1 MEPLLY
7 LVHRIPYPPN
17 KGDKIRSYHLLRF
30 LAQRYRVFLGTFVD
44 DEADLQHLGALQSL
58 CAAVNAVPLNP
69 TAARLR
75 SLTGVLS
82 GEALTLPYYRDRAL
96 QHWVRETV
104 AANGIRKIAVF
115 SSSMAQ
121 YVDGI
126 AGAHVVADFCDVD
139 SDKWRQYAHRRA
151 WPVSMIYGRE
161 ARRLLHF
168 ERGAVLRMA
177 ACVFSTP
184 VEADLFASL
193 APECA
198 ARLHAIGNGV
208 DTDYFAPH
216 ADVDSPYPIV
226 EEPIVFTGAMDY
238 WPNIDAVS
246 WFAREVMPLVRQRQ
260 PRARFYVVGM
270 NPAPTVMALAAN
282 ESVVVTGKVADVRPY
297 LQHAR
302 VAVAPMRVARG
313 IQNKA
318 FEAMAMA
325 RPLVASSAVAQG
337 IVAAPGVEFEIA
349 ADAREYAQK
358 VLALMDV
365 ATGNA
370 MGQRAR
376 RRIVADYNWD
386 VKLGMFSD
394 LLNSP
399 PTAPRATQGA

>member
-44 DEADLQHLGALQSL
+44 DEADLQHLVTVQSL

-75 SLTGVLS
+75 SLTGVLN

-96 QHWVRETV
+96 RRWVRETV
-104 AANGIRKIAVF
+104 AANAIRKIVVF
-115 SSSMAQ
+115 SSAMAQ

-126 AGAHVVADFCDVD
+126 EGAHVVADFCDVD
-139 SDKWRQYAHRRA
+139 SDKWQQYARRRA
-151 WPVSMIYGRE
+151 WPASMIYGRE
-161 ARRLLHF
+161 ARRLLDF
-168 ERGAVLRMA
+168 ERGVVAQMA
-177 ACVFSTP
+177 ACVFVTP
-184 VEADLFASL
+184 AEVDLFASL

-208 DTDYFAPH
+208 DTEYFAPN
-216 ADVDSPYPIV
+216 AGVDSPYSV
-226 EEPIVFTGAMDY
+226 AEEPIVFTGAMDY

-270 NPAPTVMALAAN
+270 NPAPTVTALAAD
-282 ESVVVTGKVADVRPY
+282 EAIVVTGTVADVRPY

-313 IQNKA
+313 VQNKA

-349 ADAREYAQK
+349 ADAREFAQK
-358 VLALMDV
+358 VLALMDD
-365 ATGNA
+365 AMGNA
-370 MGQRAR
+370 MGQQAR

-386 VKLGMFSD
+386 ARLGMFAD

-399 PTAPRATQGA
+399 PTAPRATRGA